1 MKIQQAAISLSLGCL
16 ALGTTIPHDI
26 LPEVHQRSS
35 GTTSTISW
43 EPCDL
48 DLSYVGHKD
57 DFECVTIQVPLDY
70 TNCSNHETVQLDL
83 IKYKAM
89 KKPHKGSILYNPGGP
104 GVSGM
109 NTVAARGN
117 ELVERSGGHYDIIG
131 FDPRGT
137 GRTLKFD
144 CGGKLRDDEAE
155 SLSRREVTESLPL
168 VEDWETFKKTAW
180 EKAGHLDKTCYQEH
194 ADIGRFIGTAFVAR
208 DMLAILDAL
217 DGPDAELNYWGTSYG
232 TVLGQVFV
240 SMFPDRVGRVLLDA
254 NLLADSYLTK
264 LALGCSRDTEG
275 SLLRIFE
282 VCVEAGPKVCLL
294 ADYAGNNTD
303 AADLMDGLRKSLDD
317 LLGETIDFGTRQR
330 MSGNELTVDIKA
342 SLMSHL
348 GHLGKFPNVITLVQA
363 TLDSDWDQVINITT
377 TTPGLV
383 DERWAHELDVAPH
396 LGIFCSDSSYRA
408 EDADDMYSM
417 YQAHL
422 ADNMFGDA
430 VAMQRLQCARWN
442 FTAAEP
448 VNTELLRN
456 VETKNPVLVVN
467 GIYDPVTPLQHAF
480 EVSSRLRGSRVL
492 VHEGLGH
499 GLATNPSNCTI
510 DAVKSYFTN
519 GTLPKIG
526 TICEPGPNPFEQIAA
541 QQKAAE
547 DAEEKENNKRA
558 KF

>member
-1 MKIQQAAISLSLGCL
+1 M
-16 ALGTTIPHDI
+16 
-26 LPEVHQRSS
+26 
-35 GTTSTISW
+35 
-43 EPCDL
+43 DL
-48 DLSYVGHKD
+48 NYVGDKD
-57 DFECVTIQVPLDY
+57 DFECATLQVPLDY

-104 GVSGM
+104 GASGVS
-109 NTVAARGN
+109 TVGLRGH
-117 ELVERSGGHYDIIG
+117 ELVEVTGGHYDIIG

-144 CGGKLRDDEAE
+144 CGGKLRGDDEE
-155 SLSRREVTESLPL
+155 SLARREASEPLPL
-168 VEDWETFKKTAW
+168 VDAWETFKKTSW
-180 EKAGHLDKTCYQEH
+180 EKAGHVSKTCYKEH
-194 ADIGRFIGTAFVAR
+194 VDIGRFVGTAFVAR

-217 DGPDAELNYWGTSYG
+217 DGPEAELNYWGTSYG

-254 NLLADSYLTK
+254 NLLADNYLTK
-264 LALGCSRDTEG
+264 LALGCSRDTED

-282 VCVEAGPKVCLL
+282 VCVEAGPKICPL
-294 ADYAGNNTD
+294 AGYAGNNTN
-303 AADLMDGLRKSLDD
+303 ATDLMDGLRKSLND
-317 LLGETIDFGTRQR
+317 LLGETVDFGTRQR
-330 MSGNELTVDIKA
+330 MPGNELIVDIKG
-342 SLMSHL
+342 SLMYYI
-348 GHLGKFPNVITLVQA
+348 GHLTDFPNVVTLVQA

-377 TTPGLV
+377 ATPGLV

-408 EDADDMYSM
+408 KDADDMYSM

-422 ADNMFGDA
+422 VDNPFGDA

-448 VNTELLRN
+448 VNADLLRN

-499 GLATNPSNCTI
+499 GLTTNPSNCTLA
-510 DAVKSYFTN
+510 AVKSYFTN

-526 TICEPGPNPFEQIAA
+526 KTCKPGMNPFKQIAA
-541 QQKAAE
+541 ELEAAKA
-547 DAEEKENNKRA
+547 AEEKENNK
-558 KF
+558 K